1 MPLIRR
7 VGRYDSEEKPI
18 DGHLFE
24 AALELYLQEHITLI
38 QISNVLD
45 LNAGEETQLAD
56 FKTEF
61 DSRNFSGKLAYF
73 LDVIAAV
80 TGLQL
85 KVLSEEKFRSVLS
98 LPEKNTTTTTTTT
111 P

>member
-7 VGRYDSEEKPI
+7 IGRYDSEENPI

-24 AALELYLQEHITLI
+24 AALELYLQDHITLA
-38 QISNVLD
+38 QISAVLD
-45 LNAGEETQLAD
+45 LSAADETQLGD
-56 FKTEF
+56 FKDEF

-73 LDVIAAV
+73 IDTIAAV

-85 KVLSEEKFRSVLS
+85 GYLSEEKFRSILG
-98 LPEKNTTTTTTTT
+98 LPEKVTTTTTTTL

>member
-7 VGRYDSEEKPI
+7 IGRYESEPNPI

-24 AALELYLQEHITLI
+24 AALELYLQGHITLI
-38 QISNVLD
+38 QIANVLN
-45 LNAGEETQLAD
+45 LNAGEQTQLAD

-61 DSRNFSGKLAYF
+61 DSRNFSGKLSYF
-73 LDVIAAV
+73 MDTIAAV

-85 KVLSEEKFRSVLS
+85 KVLSEEKFRSILG
-98 LPEKNTTTTTTTT
+98 LPEKVTTTTTTTL